1 MLEKGNKLVCS
12 DEKCGNIMNKPQQEE
27 TEEKKKD
34 VKKSTESKG
43 A

>member
-1 MLEKGNKLVCS
+1 
-12 DEKCGNIMNKPQQEE
+12 MNKPQQEE